1 MIKPVENQ
9 KENILGDV
17 NGDGKV
23 TAKDSMLIQ
32 RFVINLEK
40 LDNNQQKL
48 ADVDGNNKVTNAD
61 ALSILRYTIKA
72 NVKYPIGQKTA

>member
-1 MIKPVENQ
+1 
-9 KENILGDV
+9 
-17 NGDGKV
+17 
-23 TAKDSMLIQ
+23 MLIQ